1 MTKIT
6 VDRAVLEQALG
17 ALGFSCPAPNLM
29 NKHKAAED
37 SLRAALAEQDEP
49 VAWPAMPPSKGQSP
63 VLFEDG
69 YAEGWAKCLSMC
81 KSVFEHTNPQ
91 PPRQPLTR
99 EDAIALWK
107 DRSDGPSNAEIV
119 SYCRAVEAAHSIT
132 GEQK

>member
-1 MTKIT
+1 MSRKAMQMALEALEWVYGGAPVRKDGAAAI
-6 VDRAVLEQALG
+6 RA
-17 ALGFSCPAPNLM
+17 
-29 NKHKAAED
+29 
-37 SLRAALAEQDEP
+37 LRAALAQQDEP

-119 SYCRAVEAAHSIT
+119 SYCRAVEAAHGIT